1 MFIIVLYDVITSS
14 VTQPSDPFHSPK
26 YFGLD
31 HLRAF
36 AISFVLIFHYQFFG
50 HPQWVES
57 IGKFG
62 WTGVDLFFI
71 LSGFLISTEL
81 FKELSKTGAL
91 SLKNFYIKRSFRIL
105 PAYLLVVVIYFLFP
119 AFHEREALS
128 PLWRFLTFT
137 QNFGLNIRQSG
148 TFSHV
153 WSLCVEEQF
162 YMVFPL
168 VLLSLFHMQNL
179 KIGGFILGA
188 FAILGVVLRLLMW
201 YKFVLPYAKTDDFVV
216 QWYKYIYYPIYNRLD
231 GLLIGIAIAALFHFR
246 RALAA
251 RIANYGNWF
260 LLGGLIILACAYNL
274 CTDAHSFY
282 ATIWG
287 FPLVA
292 LGYGLVVI
300 CAVSPGSI
308 MHRYQSIITSKLA
321 GLSYGIYLI
330 HKGII
335 HLVQK
340 YAVDWGVPADST
352 RMFLI
357 CMFFVLLAA
366 LLLRFLVEKPFLRLR
381 RYILNQ
387 AKYNKNTSVQ
397 TH

>member
-1 MFIIVLYDVITSS
+1 VI
-14 VTQPSDPFHSPK
+14 QPADPFHPSRF
-26 YFGLD
+26 FGLD

-36 AISFVLIFHYQFFG
+36 AISIVLIFHYQFFG
-50 HPQWVES
+50 HPKWVET

-81 FKELSKTGAL
+81 FKELSKTRAL

-105 PAYLLVVVIYFLFP
+105 PPYLLVVIIYFLIP
-119 AFHEREALS
+119 AYHEREALP

-137 QNFGLNIRQSG
+137 QNFGLDIRRTG

-162 YMVFPL
+162 YLLLPL
-168 VLLSLFHMQNL
+168 ALLLIFHTRNF
-179 KIGGFILGA
+179 KNGAYILGA
-188 FAILGVVLRLLMW
+188 FVVLGVAIRLLMW
-201 YKFVLPYAKTDDFVV
+201 YKFVLPYAVTDDFVI

-231 GLLIGIAIAALFHFR
+231 GLLTGIAIATLFHYKCE
-246 RALAA
+246 LAA
-251 RIANYGNWF
+251 QIAKYGNWY
-260 LLGGLIILACAYNL
+260 LPAGLIILACAYVL
-274 CTDAHSFY
+274 CIDSHSFY

-300 CAVSPGSI
+300 CAISPGSV
-308 MHRYQSIITSKLA
+308 MHRYQSIITNKLA

-335 HLVQK
+335 HLVQR
-340 YAVDWGVPADST
+340 YAIGWGVPANSN

-357 CMFFVLLAA
+357 CMLFVLLGA
-366 LLLRFLVEKPFLRLR
+366 LLLQITVKSHFLDCG
-381 RYILNQ
+381 
-387 AKYNKNTSVQ
+387 NTS
-397 TH
+397 